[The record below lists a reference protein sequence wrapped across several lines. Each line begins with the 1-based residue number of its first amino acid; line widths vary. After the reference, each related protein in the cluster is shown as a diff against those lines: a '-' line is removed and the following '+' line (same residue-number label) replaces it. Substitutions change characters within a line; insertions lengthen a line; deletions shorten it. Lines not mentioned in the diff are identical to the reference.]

1 MDDNRTR
8 IAEALR
14 LMRTFIDRTGVV
26 GGRAQVRYLWTDAF
40 ALCNLVGLA
49 RATSNP
55 ELLTLG
61 HLLVDRVH
69 HTLGR
74 HRADDTRT
82 GWISGL
88 AEAEGDAHPTRGG
101 LRIGKRLPERAAGEP
116 AEERLEWEQDGQY
129 FHYLTRWMHGLDQLA
144 RSTGDARLNLWAR
157 ELAAAAFAAIAAP
170 DRQRPTRLAW
180 KMSIDL
186 SRSLVASMGQHDA
199 LDGGITCTQL
209 RQTAAVLGAAE
220 GPRLETE
227 ERALRAIGEHVAW
240 PTADP
245 LGIGGLLADAAWAA
259 QLIAAGAFPDPGVLP
274 RLMAAALP
282 GIQHLRASAE
292 LSGDAG
298 RRLAFR
304 ELGLVIGLEGLPLI
318 AAALAAAPERFVDRE
333 RTTSLLGSLQ
343 SRAWLAP
350 EIRTFWLQARS
361 QEARTW
367 REHLDINAVM
377 LATSL
382 VPEGYLVLREP
393 PRSADGND
401 RWRQ

>member
-1 MDDNRTR
+1 MDDTRTR
-8 IAEALR
+8 AAEALR
-14 LMRTFIDRTGVV
+14 LMRAFIDRTGVV
-26 GGRAQVRYLWTDAF
+26 TGRAQVRYLWTDAF
-40 ALCNLVGLA
+40 ALCNFVGLA
-49 RATSNP
+49 RTTGNP
-55 ELLTLG
+55 ELVELG
-61 HLLVDRVH
+61 RLLVDRVH

-74 HRADDTRT
+74 HRPDDTRT
-82 GWISGL
+82 GWISG
-88 AEAEGDAHPTRGG
+88 ASEAEGEAHPTRGG
-101 LRIGKRLPERAAGEP
+101 LRIGKRRPERASAEP
-116 AEERLEWEQDGQY
+116 ADERLEWEQDGQY

-157 ELAAAAFAAIAAP
+157 ELAAAAFAGFAAP
-170 DRQRPTRLAW
+170 DRLRPTRLAW

-186 SRSLVASMGQHDA
+186 SRPLVSSMGQHDA
-199 LDGGITCTQL
+199 LDGSITCAQL
-209 RQTAAVLGAAE
+209 RQTAGALGSTRE
-220 GPRLETE
+220 GPGLEGE

-274 RLMAAALP
+274 RLLAAALP

-292 LSGDAG
+292 LSGDPG

-304 ELGLVIGLEGLPLI
+304 ELGLAIGLEGLPLI
-318 AAALAAAPERFVDRE
+318 AAALAAAPARFVDRE
-333 RTTSLLGSLQ
+333 RTTSVLGSLQ

-361 QEARTW
+361 QEGRSW
-367 REHLDINAVM
+367 REHQDINAVM

-393 PRSADGND
+393 RHSSDGG
-401 RWRQ
+401 